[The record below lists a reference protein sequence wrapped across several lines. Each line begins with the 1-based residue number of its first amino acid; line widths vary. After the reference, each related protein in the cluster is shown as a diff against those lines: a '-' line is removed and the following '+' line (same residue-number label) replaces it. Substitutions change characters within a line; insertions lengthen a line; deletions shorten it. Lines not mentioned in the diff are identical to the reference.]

1 MIDLTNYKI
10 IKYQYEFSTEE
21 LESKVWDNMTDEEVK
36 WAVRITLEGINDT
49 AGITESRAWDLFF
62 LNEELETQI
71 ETILK
76 KYDVSYVKENL
87 TENLLTNPNEVFTDY
102 FMERLNEFLTD
113 NLDVDSILDRI
124 LDVGVDKLTSFE
136 KYFLNK
142 DTEN

>member
-21 LESKVWDNMTDEEVK
+21 LESKVWDNMSDEEVK

-76 KYDVSYVKENL
+76 KYDVSYAKENL

-124 LDVGVDKLTSFE
+124 LEVGVDKLTSFE
-136 KYFLNK
+136 KYFLNN

>member
-21 LESKVWDNMTDEEVK
+21 LESKVWDNMSDEEVK

-124 LDVGVDKLTSFE
+124 LEVGVDKLTSFE

>member
-10 IKYQYEFSTEE
+10 LKYQYEFSTEE

-36 WAVRITLEGINDT
+36 WAVRITLVGINDT

-76 KYDVSYVKENL
+76 KYDVSYGKENL

>member
-10 IKYQYEFSTEE
+10 LKYQYEFSTEE
-21 LESKVWDNMTDEEVK
+21 LESKVWDNMTEEEVK

-102 FMERLNEFLTD
+102 FMERLNEFLND

>member
-76 KYDVSYVKENL
+76 KYDVSYAKENL

-124 LDVGVDKLTSFE
+124 LEVGVDKLTSFE
-136 KYFLNK
+136 KYFLNN

>member
-21 LESKVWDNMTDEEVK
+21 LESKVWDNMTDKEVK

-76 KYDVSYVKENL
+76 KYDVSYDKENL

-124 LDVGVDKLTSFE
+124 LDVGVDKLTPFE

>member
-21 LESKVWDNMTDEEVK
+21 LESKVWDNMTEEEVK

-49 AGITESRAWDLFF
+49 AGITESRAWDLFL

-76 KYDVSYVKENL
+76 KYDVSYAKENL

-113 NLDVDSILDRI
+113 NLDVDNILDRI

>member
-21 LESKVWDNMTDEEVK
+21 LESKVWDNMTEGEVK

-76 KYDVSYVKENL
+76 KYEVSYVKENL

-113 NLDVDSILDRI
+113 NLNVDSILDRI

>member
-76 KYDVSYVKENL
+76 KYDVSYAKENL

>member
-10 IKYQYEFSTEE
+10 LKYQYEFSTEE
-21 LESKVWDNMTDEEVK
+21 LESKVWDNMTEEEVK

-76 KYDVSYVKENL
+76 KYDVSYDKENL

-102 FMERLNEFLTD
+102 FMERLNKFLTD

>member
-21 LESKVWDNMTDEEVK
+21 LESKVWDNMTDKEVK

>member
-49 AGITESRAWDLFF
+49 AAITESRAWDLFF

-76 KYDVSYVKENL
+76 KYDVSYAKENL

-136 KYFLNK
+136 KYFLNN

>member
-21 LESKVWDNMTDEEVK
+21 LESKVWDNMTEGEVK

-76 KYDVSYVKENL
+76 KYDVSYAKENL

>member
-10 IKYQYEFSTEE
+10 LKYQYEFSTEE
-21 LESKVWDNMTDEEVK
+21 LESKVWDNMTEREVK

-113 NLDVDSILDRI
+113 NLDVDGILDRI
-124 LDVGVDKLTSFE
+124 LEVGVENITPFE

>member
-10 IKYQYEFSTEE
+10 LKYQYEFSTEE
-21 LESKVWDNMTDEEVK
+21 LESKVWDNMTEGEVK

-76 KYDVSYVKENL
+76 KYDVSYDKENL